1 MCDADCLIGLGGTS
15 LINAN
20 VFMEADKETLAMK
33 AWPPEIRE
41 NVDELDKCKSYRSRA
56 SRVPAY

>member
-1 MCDADCLIGLGGTS
+1 MLTWWMLGLGGTS

-33 AWPPEIRE
+33 AWPPEIRG
-41 NVDELDKCKSYRSRA
+41 NVDEMDRCKPEPLLDLGRGYL
-56 SRVPAY
+56 Y

>member
-1 MCDADCLIGLGGTS
+1 MKMLMLWLIGLGGTS

-20 VFMEADKETLAMK
+20 VFMEADKETLTMK

-41 NVDELDKCKSYRSRA
+41 NVDELDKCKSRR
-56 SRVPAY
+56 RIRDE